1 MTVERTLLFVDDE
14 PRIIDGIKRMMR
26 PLRDDWG
33 ILTATS
39 GPEALRLL
47 AENHVDVV
55 ISDMRMPGMDGA
67 ELLDRVMRDHPNV
80 VRIILSGQSD
90 SESIMRS
97 IGPTHQYLS
106 KPCAPEVLR
115 ATIAR
120 ACSIR
125 DLLCNAGLAAII
137 SRLSS
142 LPSMP
147 NAYGQVIA
155 ELQAPQP
162 SLPNIARIIADDIG
176 MSAKILQLVNFS
188 MIRGGRT
195 VASPIE
201 ATMALGLEN
210 IRSLVL
216 TVRVFEQA
224 DEPTTMFELWQHGR
238 LVGSIA
244 KAIAVAEQRR
254 PDEAEMCYTAGMLHD
269 CGRLI
274 LCARLESGPA
284 EGDAV
289 RDLTGMERAKFGAA
303 HSEIGAYLLGLWGL
317 PFPIVEAVAHHHH
330 PEAFPGTGFT
340 PLTAVHVAEA
350 LMCEQ
355 LEYGVEGAV
364 PAVSIPYLTS
374 IGLADRLPAW
384 RTIASQIIADFTR
397 DGHAAAPTTRSG

>member
-1 MTVERTLLFVDDE
+1 MSPQRTLLFVDDE

-26 PLRDDWG
+26 PLREEWN

-39 GPEALRLL
+39 GPEALRILG
-47 AENHVDVV
+47 ENPVDIV

-67 ELLDRVMRDHPNV
+67 ELLDRVMREHPNI

-90 SESIMRS
+90 SESILRS

-125 DLLCNAGLAAII
+125 DMLQHDGLSAII

-155 ELQAPQP
+155 ELQSAQP
-162 SLPNIARIIADDIG
+162 SLQRIARIIGDDIG

-188 MIRGGRT
+188 MFRGGNA
-195 VASPIE
+195 VVSPVE
-201 ATMALGLEN
+201 ATMSLGVEN
-210 IRSLVL
+210 MRSLVL
-216 TVRVFEQA
+216 IARVFDQTE
-224 DEPTTMFELWQHGR
+224 EPTEMLAQWQHGR

-244 KAIAVAEQRR
+244 KAIAIAEKRR
-254 PDEAEMCYTAGMLHD
+254 PEEAELCYTAGMLHD
-269 CGRLI
+269 CGRLV
-274 LCARLESGPA
+274 LCARLETGPMT
-284 EGDAV
+284 GPV
-289 RDLTGMERAKFGAA
+289 TRDLTNTERTRFGAA
-303 HSEIGAYLLGLWGL
+303 HPEIGAYLLGLWGL
-317 PFPIVEAVAHHHH
+317 PFQIVEAVAHHHA

-340 PLTAVHVAEA
+340 PLAAVHAAEA
-350 LMCEQ
+350 LACELIACEDEGVPLQ
-355 LEYGVEGAV
+355 LCM
-364 PAVSIPYLTS
+364 PYLGA
-374 IGLADRLPAW
+374 IGLGDRVAVWRAIAADLLPTLAL
-384 RTIASQIIADFTR
+384 R
-397 DGHAAAPTTRSG
+397 DQEPGKMG